1 MIIKFLKE
9 NVYASI
15 ALTIIRVYVGWQWLH
30 AGWGK
35 VTADQAF
42 DAKGFLMGAVAK
54 STGDH
59 PSVQGWWATF
69 LDNVA
74 IPGSGVFSFL
84 VSWGELLVGL
94 GLILGCF
101 TTFAALMGILMNFAF
116 LLSGTTSTNTQL
128 VILGILIVIGG
139 YNAAKFGADR
149 YVGPYLKGLF
159 TKNNNKKDKNAPLI
173 TKHA

>member
-9 NVYASI
+9 NVYAAV
-15 ALTIIRVYVGWQWLH
+15 ALTLIRVYVGWQWLH

-35 VTADQAF
+35 VTADDPF
-42 DAKGFLMGAVAK
+42 DAKGFLMGAVKKA
-54 STGDH
+54 TGDR
-59 PSVQGWWATF
+59 PAVQQWWATF

-74 IPGSGVFSFL
+74 IPSSGLFSFL
-84 VSWGELLVGL
+84 VAWGEVFVGL

-101 TTFAALMGILMNFAF
+101 TTFAALMGILMNTAF

-128 VILGILIVIGG
+128 AILGILIVIGG

-149 YVGPYLKGLF
+149 YVLPYLKNLVDS
-159 TKNNNKKDKNAPLI
+159 KNSQVGNRKA
-173 TKHA
+173 